1 MNRVRRRPMGTLGH
15 VVAITAASLS
25 FLGAASPG
33 TVQVYAGGKLRGA
46 FEPRGAPYGTDG
58 PSVSVYLERRDV
70 KTADGQVVT
79 GLEFIGWQ
87 EGEGVRVQVF
97 LLVPAI
103 GVPNTYLPDGKAER
117 LARRYFSSVLLAKGD
132 ELALSKMQE
141 LGVEPMNV
149 RLR

>member
-1 MNRVRRRPMGTLGH
+1 MGILGRL
-15 VVAITAASLS
+15 VAISTVSLS
-25 FLGAASPG
+25 LLGAESAG
-33 TVQVYAGGKLRGA
+33 TVQVFAGGKLRGA
-46 FEPRGAPYGTDG
+46 FEPRGAPYGNDG

-79 GLEFIGWQ
+79 GLEFIGWR

-117 LARRYFSSVLLAKGD
+117 LARRYFSSVLLATGD
-132 ELALSKMQE
+132 QLVLSKMQE
-141 LGVEPMNV
+141 LGVEPMKL